1 MWHSPSHLQVMRSY
15 EILNTCRKMMDD
27 KVKNMEHEVEVEG
40 SYGDI
45 EMKWKIIEYKMEEL
59 EE

>member
-1 MWHSPSHLQVMRSY
+1 
-15 EILNTCRKMMDD
+15 MMEN
-27 KVKNMEHEVEVEG
+27 KVENMEHEVEVKA

-45 EMKWKIIEYKMEEL
+45 EMKWKIIEYEMEEL